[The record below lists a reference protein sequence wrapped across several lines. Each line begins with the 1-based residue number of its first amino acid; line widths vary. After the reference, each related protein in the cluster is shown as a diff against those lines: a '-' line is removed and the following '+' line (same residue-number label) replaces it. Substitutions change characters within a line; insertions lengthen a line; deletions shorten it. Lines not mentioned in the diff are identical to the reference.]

1 MSSLGFSEW
10 VPSADGQKQTLTP
23 DQLQQLAAQVVS
35 IMNPAA
41 TAASQQS
48 TIVPPTP
55 AVKAPAGTKIK
66 KSKSE
71 KTESK
76 DAAAALTTKQSTGGN
91 NPHHIPDFV
100 LRSMGLDAEQVSTIM
115 SLIGGPEQANVEWWK
130 GANGKSVYGY
140 CENIND
146 GRGVTMGMA
155 GFVSKFGEIDRVF
168 KEYGVDRKTIGDPN
182 DCKPKKGGGGCKLC
196 DWIES
201 HGEDQKWID
210 AQWKRYHEG
219 YMIHVPKFIPK
230 QFADNALIKGLL
242 LDTAMNSG
250 IGSEGNA
257 WGMDKL
263 AKTAKGSSP
272 LDWVNNF
279 CDLRFDH
286 FAAGNTDH
294 GKKGRLLTW
303 RTLAKEGKWDLKGVD
318 PCVYSFCYAPG
329 PKLGGCK
336 GCGRSK

>member
-1 MSSLGFSEW
+1 MSSLGWSEW
-10 VPSADGQKQTLTP
+10 TPSANSQPKTLTP
-23 DQLQQLAAQVVS
+23 DQLQQLASQVVG
-35 IMNPAA
+35 IMNPSLAQ
-41 TAASQQS
+41 QQS
-48 TIVPPTP
+48 TIVPPMPAVGTP
-55 AVKAPAGTKIK
+55 AGAKVRKPKAPSSTAATSG
-66 KSKSE
+66 SVA
-71 KTESK
+71 
-76 DAAAALTTKQSTGGN
+76 DAAPGGGN

-115 SLIGGPEQANVEWWK
+115 SLIGGPEQSNVQWWK
-130 GANGKSVYGY
+130 GVNGKSVYGY

-155 GFVSKFGEIDRVF
+155 GFVSKFGELDRVF

-182 DCKPKKGGGGCKLC
+182 DCKPKKGCKLC
-196 DWIES
+196 DWIEAR
-201 HGEDQKWID
+201 GEDQKWID
-210 AQWKRYHEG
+210 AQWKRYHAG
-219 YMIHVPKFIPK
+219 YMVHVPKFIPK

-263 AKTAKGSSP
+263 AKTAKGSTP

-318 PCVYSFCYAPG
+318 PCKYAFCYAPG
-329 PKLGGCK
+329 PKLGMWCK
-336 GCGRSK
+336 GCK